1 MSKKIK
7 LAIVLLI
14 AITLAAAAYIFAY
27 SLYGYINSEDYTY
40 SLDYFFGR
48 TGIYLPPYHRLDRRF
63 QREIPEELYTAE
75 TVDEYISLF
84 EKINSVDCGPNFFQ
98 ELSVNST
105 DELKRDLPLEI
116 EDSSGRKYILYH
128 HVDVAS
134 TLFFEPVIVG
144 WTIDITEISPTS
156 AVSEDNPKIS
166 GAAQDSKAV
175 DFSSKQ
181 NALKDYIGFARSET
195 SNTAFENIY
204 ECVISLQNI
213 YGDEKPEMIIG
224 IKGSQP
230 FYNGEYYFT
239 TDENGE
245 PVCMGECYDIHDEFY
260 TDGEFI
266 YAVKDG
272 EAESINTTT
281 INKLQY
287 PIESAASPDLADYR
301 NSDASEFIYDTHMY
315 FLKYDNEDW
324 DSEKQSWKD
333 PEKTAAL
340 FYCED
345 SGLYEAYSVSKQIL
359 ELTSIEI
366 SDYIN
371 QDGNHIYSYLPG
383 ENYLVSRREYE
394 NIKSRAFEILVKV
407 TDEPEISSGW
417 INIDDVDDWSGSL
430 A

>member
-1 MSKKIK
+1 MD
-7 LAIVLLI
+7 I
-14 AITLAAAAYIFAY
+14 AKYRKNLEKRY
-27 SLYGYINSEDYTY
+27 SN
-40 SLDYFFGR
+40 
-48 TGIYLPPYHRLDRRF
+48 
-63 QREIPEELYTAE
+63 
-75 TVDEYISLF
+75 V
-84 EKINSVDCGPNFFQ
+84 
-98 ELSVNST
+98 
-105 DELKRDLPLEI
+105 
-116 EDSSGRKYILYH
+116 
-128 HVDVAS
+128 
-134 TLFFEPVIVG
+134 
-144 WTIDITEISPTS
+144 
-156 AVSEDNPKIS
+156 
-166 GAAQDSKAV
+166 
-175 DFSSKQ
+175 
-181 NALKDYIGFARSET
+181 
-195 SNTAFENIY
+195 
-204 ECVISLQNI
+204 
-213 YGDEKPEMIIG
+213 
-224 IKGSQP
+224 
-230 FYNGEYYFT
+230 
-239 TDENGE
+239 DENGE

-266 YAVKDG
+266 YAVKNG

-359 ELTSIEI
+359 EFTSIEI

-383 ENYLVSRREYE
+383 ENYLVSGREYE

-417 INIDDVDDWSGSL
+417 INIDEVDDWSESL